1 MLDGCPLGTG
11 DVRGGGGGAG
21 VPSQPAHTSAALRR
35 FAEARAQSE
44 AGAAAQGDRG
54 RPPVPGAV
62 RAVALPSHRCALFLH
77 LLRLRLLTFVAYL
90 LSVHQ
95 YLLCLSLGPMLS
107 TLLLQLRF
115 LTCVICLLCFIF
127 EDYHPFCVSNAWAH
141 ALSLACMLSA
151 VLHLC
156 NPGTCVKVAVMHCML
171 CSKLY

>member
-1 MLDGCPLGTG
+1 M
-11 DVRGGGGGAG
+11 DVRWVQVMYG
-21 VPSQPAHTSAALRR
+21 VVEEAPAYHHNLRTHQRLFDVLLKHVRSRKLALRR
-35 FAEARAQSE
+35 KEIAVGRQYQALYEQWRCHLTGARCS
-44 AGAAAQGDRG
+44 
-54 RPPVPGAV
+54 
-62 RAVALPSHRCALFLH
+62 LH